1 MSEPFELR
9 LLLSLKNDKNI
20 LSYSLLYR
28 AFHNDC
34 WQDAVPW
41 LELSCT
47 CFSLSQM
54 QDILTSE
61 PVPLVDSLLSTL
73 IFYNN
78 RINGQHLC
86 LLLPCAWHIGFM
98 RYSGDGGI
106 FANLQLDLA
115 FKIPVWSN
123 AVCRAHFF
131 LSLFFFLSLSWPL
144 SLVMSMSYSSRMS
157 LPYSCWLCTLIL
169 SCYALETFPNWS
181 MKTTLSFSQAFSL
194 FILNLSCAFEPFGR
208 KALPV

>member
-1 MSEPFELR
+1 MSGLSNECLFYYSCLAQLIESQHLFNDWLKPSVTQSAAVSEPFELR

-115 FKIPVWSN
+115 FKIPEPKSQCEVMQYAEHTS
-123 AVCRAHFF
+123 FF
-131 LSLFFFLSLSWPL
+131 LFFF
-144 SLVMSMSYSSRMS
+144 
-157 LPYSCWLCTLIL
+157 
-169 SCYALETFPNWS
+169 
-181 MKTTLSFSQAFSL
+181 FSL
-194 FILNLSCAFEPFGR
+194 FPGR
-208 KALPV
+208 YLL

>member
-115 FKIPVWSN
+115 FKIPEPKSQCEVMQYAEHTS
-123 AVCRAHFF
+123 FF
-131 LSLFFFLSLSWPL
+131 LFFF
-144 SLVMSMSYSSRMS
+144 
-157 LPYSCWLCTLIL
+157 
-169 SCYALETFPNWS
+169 
-181 MKTTLSFSQAFSL
+181 FSL
-194 FILNLSCAFEPFGR
+194 FPGRYLLSCLCLTHHAWVSLTAAGSVHSFYHAMLSRPSLTEVWKPHSVSHKPSVYSF
-208 KALPV
+208 